1 MAERAVPFGGA
12 EVERVEVEEAGAG
25 GAGAELDVLRGGP
38 EARDVA
44 GGGGAPDERGA
55 ARRPELVALAALEAV
70 HGGHVQLVHAV
81 LVGGALRFQGQLFGR
96 RRVHLEA
103 ALDQHPSPCI
113 CIAKPPCRR

>member
-103 ALDQHPSPCI
+103 ALDQHPGPCI
-113 CIAKPPCRR
+113 RIAKPPCRR